1 MRRAILSFA
10 VSFVLGL
17 KYTATR
23 KVVEPRRFVKR
34 HGSEAQDI
42 SFSRELFNVFMPPAP
57 FIIYFFDGGFGI
69 SEHTLNFIT
78 PMPIRT

>member
-34 HGSEAQDI
+34 YGSEAQDF
-42 SFSRELFNVFMPPAP
+42 SFSRELFNVVMATGSFHV
-57 FIIYFFDGGFGI
+57 FFVFGGG
-69 SEHTLNFIT
+69 L
-78 PMPIRT
+78 